1 MKPRDAAARTGME
14 RRFIALIAALTL
26 CTSLLAQSPSALDEG
41 FTKFFLADD
50 PATATIEAEKIVK
63 SGVTFD
69 DAWAR
74 LKKGRPYVFEKR
86 GEFSLRWK
94 SSVGPYFNNIVNVPA
109 DYDPAR
115 QWPLRVQL
123 HGGVA
128 RPSPNV
134 TRPGESRGSPL
145 QNRIAGESQIYAHPS
160 GWADAQWWNA
170 EQVENILRLV
180 DTLKR
185 RYNID
190 ESRIY
195 ITGISD
201 GGTGVY
207 YMAMKSPTTW
217 ASYLPLNGSI
227 AVLRSSENGADG
239 ELYGNNL
246 INAPLYIV
254 NGEQDPLYPV
264 WQVEPHIAWFKQLGV
279 QLVFRPQA
287 GAVHNTAWW
296 PTERAPFEE
305 FVHAHPRVPHPST
318 LTWETER
325 ADAFNRN
332 RWLIIDGLKLGG
344 SQDPSLADAGFFRHS
359 VRSGRV
365 NITRTGNVFDAKTR
379 DVGSFTL
386 LLSPDVVD
394 FSKPVTVMVNGGR
407 VFQGT
412 VKKDPEV
419 LLRWAARDNDRTM
432 LYGAE
437 LTITVPEFQGSKVP
451 GFEFQGSEGS
461 GFEFQGF
468 EGSGF
473 AFQGSTR

>member
-1 MKPRDAAARTGME
+1 VTVNRIKVCVVALTIAAAV
-14 RRFIALIAALTL
+14 
-26 CTSLLAQSPSALDEG
+26 SAQSPSAIDEA
-41 FTKFFLADD
+41 FTRFFLADD
-50 PATATIEAEKIVK
+50 RAAAAIEADKIVAA
-63 SGVTFD
+63 GVSFD
-69 DAWAR
+69 EAWAR
-74 LKKGRPYVFEKR
+74 LKKGRPYVFEKK

-94 SSVGPYFNNIVNVPA
+94 SKAGPYFNNVVDVPA

-123 HGGVA
+123 HGGVG
-128 RPSPNV
+128 RPSPNAV
-134 TRPGESRGSPL
+134 RPGQGSADKPEGL
-145 QNRIAGESQIYAHPS
+145 SPREGPPPRAPNRIAGEPQIYAYPS
-160 GWADAQWWNA
+160 GWADAQWWDV

-207 YMAMKSPTTW
+207 YIAMKSPTTW

-227 AVLRSSENGADG
+227 AVLKSSENGADG

-264 WQVEPHIAWFKQLGV
+264 WQVEPHIAWFRQLGV
-279 QLVFRPQA
+279 QFVFRPQA
-287 GAVHNTAWW
+287 GAVHNTTWW
-296 PTERAPFEE
+296 PTERAPYEA
-305 FVHAHPRVPHPST
+305 FVHSHPRPAHPAT

-325 ADAFNRN
+325 IDAFNRN
-332 RWLIIDGLKLGG
+332 HWLVIDSLRSTSGNATADKPGR
-344 SQDPSLADAGFFRHS
+344 SPDPSLADAGFFRHAS
-359 VRSGRV
+359 RSGRV
-365 NITRTGNVFDAKTR
+365 NITRTGNAFDATTR

-386 LLSPDVVD
+386 LLSPDAVD
-394 FSKPVTVMVNGGR
+394 FSKPVVVTVNGARSFEGM
-407 VFQGT
+407 
-412 VKKDPEV
+412 VKKDTAV

-437 LTITVPEFQGSKVP
+437 LSIKVPE
-451 GFEFQGSEGS
+451 
-461 GFEFQGF
+461 
-468 EGSGF
+468 
-473 AFQGSTR
+473 R